1 MPSTWSTSVPARDPG
16 EPGNVEK
23 LNTLVAAANTEGNS
37 HFINVEPGFALL
49 QDVLSNSPILA
60 SVPGLDSTRP
70 SPDFGVPGADGMD
83 DDMQIALRISLE
95 EEQQRRAL
103 EAQRQNQ
110 QPVQPEQLVPLQ
122 DAAKE

>member
-1 MPSTWSTSVPARDPG
+1 
-16 EPGNVEK
+16 
-23 LNTLVAAANTEGNS
+23 
-37 HFINVEPGFALL
+37 
-49 QDVLSNSPILA
+49 
-60 SVPGLDSTRP
+60 
-70 SPDFGVPGADGMD
+70 MD